1 MNLTEEERRMLDGQ
15 LGPLKRKALEFV
27 VSYANVLG
35 AESLCRVSKAH
46 LFCGA
51 HHYLEAV
58 RSTDMDEVISEMWFC
73 SGETIPFDSVGC
85 FAQSDCSPV
94 DHLNWLKM
102 GCTEEEFL
110 KNERYLDRCL
120 RAGVHLVGSCVPYMT
135 GFIPLRGEHYV
146 TTESHAVLM
155 MNSLWGAC
163 ANADGIEAAFC
174 SAVCARTP
182 RWGMHV
188 PESRKGTHLF
198 YLTCEPETV
207 EDWDLVGY
215 AVGLR
220 LPPHS
225 VPILAGNVENAD
237 MVRLKSCFAA
247 MATTAG
253 PELCHILGV
262 TPEAPTL
269 ASCLSPSGLEDEVEI
284 GPKQLR
290 QAREIL
296 CDSRP
301 GRVDYISLGCP
312 HYSIDQVGEV
322 ASWLKGKKVFP
333 GTTLHVWTA
342 LPIRAVADRCG
353 YTRTIEEA
361 GGTLMVGS
369 CPLVSEKWPSGTTA
383 MAFDSAKQA
392 HYIKPLTDAKVYFG
406 SSGECLEA
414 AVSGRWGR

>member
-1 MNLTEEERRMLDGQ
+1 MHLSDEELKTLDGQ
-15 LGPLKRKALEFV
+15 CGPLKQKALEFIV
-27 VSYANVLG
+27 KYANVLG

-58 RSTDMDEVISEMWFC
+58 RAKDMDEVMSEMWFC
-73 SGETIPFDSVGC
+73 SPDKTPFDTVGC
-85 FAQSDCSPV
+85 FSQSDCSPV
-94 DHLNWLKM
+94 DHLNWARM
-102 GCTEEEFL
+102 GCSEDEFR
-110 KNERYLDRCL
+110 KNEQYLDRCL
-120 RAGVHLVGSCVPYMT
+120 KAGVHLVGSCVPYMT
-135 GFIPLRGEHYV
+135 GFIPVRGEHYV

-182 RWGMHV
+182 LWGMHV

-198 YLTCEPETV
+198 SLTCKPETV
-207 EDWDLVGY
+207 EDWDLLGY

-225 VPILAGNVENAD
+225 VPILAGNVEGAD

-247 MATTAG
+247 MATTSG
-253 PELCHILGV
+253 PELCHILGI

-269 ASCLSPSGLEDEVEI
+269 AACLSPSGLEDRVEI
-284 GPKQLR
+284 GARQLR
-290 QAREIL
+290 EAREIL
-296 CDSRP
+296 CDQQA
-301 GRVDYISLGCP
+301 GEVDYVSLGCP
-312 HYSIDQVGEV
+312 HYSIDQISEA
-322 ASWLKGKKVFP
+322 ASFLEGRKIHP

-342 LPIRAVADRCG
+342 LPIKAVADRCG
-353 YTRTIEEA
+353 YTKTIEDA

-369 CPLVSEKWPSGTTA
+369 CPLVSERWPAGTRA

-392 HYIKPLTDAKVYFG
+392 HYIKPLTSAKVFFG
-406 SSGECLEA
+406 NASECLEA
-414 AVSGRWGR
+414 AISGNWGR